1 MIPRVQRLDPDTAN
15 RIAAGEVIERP
26 ASVVKELIENAL
38 DAASTRIDIALEN
51 GGRRLIQV
59 TDNGMGMCA
68 EDAELAL
75 ERFTTSKIRWIDDLS
90 QLTTLGFRGEALPSM
105 AAMAEVE
112 LTTRQAGQLEG
123 VQVQRTAAPASAVR
137 PIGCPIG
144 TRVRVSHLFARTP
157 VRLNALRSISR
168 ELKQIHEL
176 VAHYALIY
184 PQVTFQLQHDG
195 RRLLFAPAS
204 TDWTQRLAVM
214 YDRHV
219 IPYMRPVQWQNVDV
233 QVFGAISAP
242 DINRATRQ
250 WQFFWVNG
258 RPVRSTLMSAAL
270 GRTYGARLP
279 PGRYPLAALG
289 VTLPPRLVDVNVH
302 PRKQEVTFVHE
313 RAIFA
318 AVQEAADTTLQQM
331 AGAGMD
337 WESEAPEIWPGWSA
351 TDVIIAEPGA
361 PYGDAE
367 SSPSGWRPM
376 GQIGNTYLAANGPE
390 GLLLLDQHA
399 THESMLYAAL
409 MRADQGPFEL
419 PEPLVLTLTAEQAR
433 WLQAIEP
440 MLTTLGFETEPFG
453 RSTLLVRNVPRVLA
467 DLLQAPQLLD
477 ALQEARQRLTAQASP
492 EVVREQLCAALSCRT
507 AIRAGDV
514 LSDDQAARLVDAVG
528 RRQVPYTCP
537 HGRPTYVALT
547 MADLERRFLRFF
559 PLDRPARDC

>member
-1 MIPRVQRLDPDTAN
+1 MSSTPIDAKPPAEQLARLRVKL
-15 RIAAGEVIERP
+15 GEAYLLKNDVNG
-26 ASVVKELIENAL
+26 AMGQATLVLA
-38 DAASTRIDIALEN
+38 DAASPVRAAAYLLKGKTHMAQKSWGEAAGVLTRFR
-51 GGRRLIQV
+51 GGGEKYVNAGPV
-59 TDNGMGMCA
+59 TEEGLVTLLRPTPLHVWSLSAFG
-68 EDAELAL
+68 DAEG
-75 ERFTTSKIRWIDDLS
+75 ERLGSRPVTSSGHECSLLVIRW
-90 QLTTLGFRGEALPSM
+90 
-105 AAMAEVE
+105 V
-112 LTTRQAGQLEG
+112 
-123 VQVQRTAAPASAVR
+123 VVQRGTLPRPSDNVGDYSGWMRRPCMEPVATPAAA
-137 PIGCPIG
+137 
-144 TRVRVSHLFARTP
+144 
-157 VRLNALRSISR
+157 
-168 ELKQIHEL
+168 
-176 VAHYALIY
+176 
-184 PQVTFQLQHDG
+184 
-195 RRLLFAPAS
+195 
-204 TDWTQRLAVM
+204 RLACWM
-214 YDRHV
+214 T
-219 IPYMRPVQWQNVDV
+219 MNRP
-233 QVFGAISAP
+233 SSSR
-242 DINRATRQ
+242 RAS
-250 WQFFWVNG
+250 F
-258 RPVRSTLMSAAL
+258 
-270 GRTYGARLP
+270 
-279 PGRYPLAALG
+279 PL
-289 VTLPPRLVDVNVH
+289 
-302 PRKQEVTFVHE
+302 
-313 RAIFA
+313 
-318 AVQEAADTTLQQM
+318 AADTTLQQM

-361 PYGDAE
+361 PYGNAE

-467 DLLQAPQLLD
+467 DLLQAPQLLA

-547 MADLERRFLRFF
+547 MADLERRFLRSAI
-559 PLDRPARDC
+559 LILNAHSEHKGIV

>member
-1 MIPRVQRLDPDTAN
+1 MTPRVQRLDPGTAD

-26 ASVVKELIENAL
+26 ASVVKELIENAI
-38 DAASTRIDIALEN
+38 DAASTRIDIVLEN

-59 TDNGMGMCA
+59 TDNGIGMSA

-75 ERFTTSKIRWIDDLS
+75 ERFTTSKIRLIDDLT

-123 VQVQRTAAPASAVR
+123 IQVQSAAASGPTVR

-144 TRVRVSHLFARTP
+144 TRVRVSRLFARTP

-176 VAHYALIY
+176 VAHYALVY
-184 PQVTFQLQHDG
+184 PQITLQLQHDG

-214 YDRHV
+214 FDRHV
-219 IPYMRPVQWQNVDV
+219 IPYMRPAQWQSVDM

-242 DINRATRQ
+242 EINRATRQ
-250 WQFFWVNG
+250 RQFFWVNG

-270 GRTYGARLP
+270 GRAYGARLP

-289 VTLPPRLVDVNVH
+289 VVLPTHFVDINVH

-313 RAIFA
+313 RAVFA
-318 AVQEAADTTLQQM
+318 AVQEAADTALQHLEGD
-331 AGAGMD
+331 AID
-337 WESEAPEIWPGWSA
+337 WDATAPEIWPGWS
-351 TDVIIAEPGA
+351 TTNVMVTEPGA

-367 SSPSGWRPM
+367 SSPSTWRPM
-376 GQIGNTYLAANGPE
+376 GQIGNIYLAANGPE

-399 THESMLYAAL
+399 THESILYADL

-419 PEPLVLTLTAEQAR
+419 AEPFVLTLTAEQER
-433 WLQAIEP
+433 WLQVIQPTLSA
-440 MLTTLGFETEPFG
+440 LGFETEPFG
-453 RSTLLVRNVPRVLA
+453 RATVLVRSVPAVLA
-467 DLLQAPQLLD
+467 DIMQAPQLLD
-477 ALQEARQRLTAQASP
+477 ALQEARQRLTAQSSP
-492 EVVREQLCAALSCRT
+492 EVVQEQLCAALSCRT
-507 AIRAGDV
+507 AIRAGDAV
-514 LSDDQAARLVDAVG
+514 SDEQAARLVDAVG

-537 HGRPTYVALT
+537 HGRPTYVSLT

-559 PLDRPARDC
+559 PLDTLTRD

>member
-1 MIPRVQRLDPDTAN
+1 MTPRVLRLDPDTAD

-26 ASVVKELIENAL
+26 ASVVKELIENAI
-38 DAASTRIDIALEN
+38 DAASTRIDIVLEN

-59 TDNGMGMCA
+59 TDNGVGMSA

-75 ERFTTSKIRWIDDLS
+75 ERFTTSKIRLIDDLTR
-90 QLTTLGFRGEALPSM
+90 LTTLGFRGEALPSM

-112 LTTRQAGQLEG
+112 LSTRQAGQLEG
-123 VQVQRTAAPASAVR
+123 VQVQSMTGAAPSVR
-137 PIGCPIG
+137 PIGCPVG
-144 TRVRVSHLFARTP
+144 ARVRVSRLFARAP

-176 VAHYALIY
+176 AAHYALVY
-184 PQVTFQLQHDG
+184 PHITFQLQHDG

-204 TDWTQRLAVM
+204 ADWAQRLAVM

-219 IPYMRPVQWQNVDV
+219 ILYLRPVQWQSVDM

-242 DINRATRQ
+242 DIHRATRQ
-250 WQFFWVNG
+250 RQFFWVNG
-258 RPVRSTLMSAAL
+258 RPVRSTLISAAL
-270 GRTYGARLP
+270 GRAYGARLP

-289 VTLPPRLVDVNVH
+289 LTLPAHFVDVNVH
-302 PRKQEVTFVHE
+302 PRKQEVSFVHE

-318 AVQEAADTTLQQM
+318 AVQEAADATLQHIETT
-331 AGAGMD
+331 GAAWQD
-337 WESEAPEIWPGWSA
+337 ATPEIWPGWSA
-351 TDVIIAEPGA
+351 TDIIMAEPGA
-361 PYGDAE
+361 PYGDADA
-367 SSPSGWRPM
+367 SPSPWRPM
-376 GQIGNTYLAANGPE
+376 GQVGNTYLAANGPE

-409 MRADQGPFEL
+409 LRADQGSSEL
-419 PEPLVLTLTAEQAR
+419 PEPLVLALSAEQER
-433 WLQAIEP
+433 WLRAIEP
-440 MLTTLGFETEPFG
+440 TLNALGFETEPFG
-453 RSTLLVRNVPRVLA
+453 GSTVLVRSLPVVLA
-467 DLLQAPQLLD
+467 DLMQAPQLLE

-492 EVVREQLCAALSCRT
+492 EVVQEQLCAALACRA

-514 LSDDQAARLVDAVG
+514 LSDEQAAQLVAAVG
-528 RRQVPYTCP
+528 RRQVPYACP

-559 PLDRPARDC
+559 PLDTPPRDC

>member
-1 MIPRVQRLDPDTAN
+1 MTPRVQRLDPETAS

-26 ASVVKELIENAL
+26 ASVVKELLENAI
-38 DAASTRIDIALEN
+38 DAASTRIDIVLEN

-59 TDNGMGMCA
+59 TDDGTGMCA

-75 ERFTTSKIRWIDDLS
+75 ERFTTSKIRWFDDLT

-112 LTTRQAGQLEG
+112 VTTRQAGELEG
-123 VQVQRTAAPASAVR
+123 VQVLSHTASAPTVQ

-144 TRVRVSHLFARTP
+144 TRVRVYRLFARLP
-157 VRLNALRSISR
+157 VRLNALRSVSR
-168 ELKQIHEL
+168 ELKQIHAL

-184 PQVTFQLQHDG
+184 PQVTFQLRHDG

-204 TDWTQRLAVM
+204 TDWAQRLAVM
-214 YDRHV
+214 FDRHV
-219 IPYMRPVQWQNVDV
+219 VPYMRPVQWQRVDM

-250 WQFFWVNG
+250 RQFFWVNG
-258 RPVRSTLMSAAL
+258 RPVRSTLISAAL
-270 GRTYGARLP
+270 GRAYGARLP

-289 VTLPPRLVDVNVH
+289 VTLPAHFVDVNVH

-318 AVQEAADTTLQQM
+318 AVQEAADMTLQQVED
-331 AGAGMD
+331 GPMD
-337 WESEAPEIWPGWSA
+337 WHDETPGLWPGWTA
-351 TDVIIAEPGA
+351 TDVIAAEPGS
-361 PYGDAE
+361 PYGDAA
-367 SSPSGWRPM
+367 SSPSAWRPM
-376 GQIGNTYLAANGPE
+376 GQIGNTYLAAHGPE

-399 THESMLYAAL
+399 THESMLYADL
-409 MRADQGPFEL
+409 MRADKGSREL
-419 PEPLVLTLTAEQAR
+419 PEPLVLVLPAEHER

-440 MLTTLGFETEPFG
+440 TLMALGFETEPFG
-453 RSTLLVRNVPRVLA
+453 NATVLVRSVPPVLT
-467 DLLQAPQLLD
+467 DLIRAPQLLD
-477 ALQEARQRLTAQASP
+477 ALQEARQRLTVHASP
-492 EVVREQLCAALSCRT
+492 EVVQEQLCAALACRT
-507 AIRAGDV
+507 AVRAGDE
-514 LSDDQAARLVDAVG
+514 LPDDQAARLVDAVG

-559 PLDRPARDC
+559 PLDTPTRDC

>member
-1 MIPRVQRLDPDTAN
+1 MTPRVQRLDPDTAD

-26 ASVVKELIENAL
+26 ASVVKELIENAI
-38 DAASTRIDIALEN
+38 DAASTRIDIVLEN

-59 TDNGMGMCA
+59 TDNGVGMRP

-75 ERFTTSKIRWIDDLS
+75 ERFTTSKIRLIDDLT

-105 AAMAEVE
+105 AAMAEVDII
-112 LTTRQAGQLEG
+112 TRQAGQIEG
-123 VQVQRTAAPASAVR
+123 IQVQIAATSGPTVR

-144 TRVRVSHLFARTP
+144 TRVRVSRLFARTP

-176 VAHYALIY
+176 VAHYALVY
-184 PQVTFQLQHDG
+184 PHITLQLQHDG

-204 TDWTQRLAVM
+204 TDWSQRLAVM
-214 YDRHV
+214 FDRHV
-219 IPYMRPVQWQNVDV
+219 IPNMRPVQWQSVDM
-233 QVFGAISAP
+233 QVFGAMSAP
-242 DINRATRQ
+242 EMNRASRQ
-250 WQFFWVNG
+250 RQFFWVNG
-258 RPVRSTLMSAAL
+258 RPVRSTLISAAL
-270 GRTYGARLP
+270 GRAYGARLP

-289 VTLPPRLVDVNVH
+289 VTLPSSFVDVNVH

-318 AVQEAADTTLQQM
+318 AVQEAADMTLQQLE
-331 AGAGMD
+331 GASMEWYNGT
-337 WESEAPEIWPGWSA
+337 PEIWPGWSA

-361 PYGDAE
+361 SYGDAE
-367 SSPSGWRPM
+367 SSPSGWQPM

-399 THESMLYAAL
+399 THESILYVDL
-409 MRADQGPFEL
+409 MRADQGPCEL
-419 PEPLVLTLTAEQAR
+419 TEPLVVTLTPEQERWLNAIQPTLTA
-433 WLQAIEP
+433 
-440 MLTTLGFETEPFG
+440 LGFETESFG
-453 RSTLLVRNVPRVLA
+453 RATVLVRSVPIILA
-467 DLLQAPQLLD
+467 DLLQVPQFLD
-477 ALQEARQRLTAQASP
+477 ALQEARQRLTAQSSP
-492 EVVREQLCAALSCRT
+492 EAVQEQLCVALSCRT

-514 LSDDQAARLVDAVG
+514 LADNQAARLVDAVV

-537 HGRPTYVALT
+537 HGRPTYISLT

-559 PLDRPARDC
+559 PLDTPSRD

>member
-1 MIPRVQRLDPDTAN
+1 MPRVQRLDPDTAD

-26 ASVVKELIENAL
+26 ASVVKELIENAI
-38 DAASTRIDIALEN
+38 DAAGTRIDIALEN

-59 TDNGMGMCA
+59 TDNGMGMSA

-75 ERFTTSKIRWIDDLS
+75 ERFTTSKIRLIDDLTR
-90 QLTTLGFRGEALPSM
+90 LTTLGFRGEALPSM

-123 VQVQRTAAPASAVR
+123 VQVQSTATSAPTVR
-137 PIGCPIG
+137 PIGCPVG
-144 TRVRVSHLFARTP
+144 TRVRVSRLFARIP
-157 VRLNALRSISR
+157 VRLNTLRSISR
-168 ELKQIHEL
+168 ELQQIHEL
-176 VAHYALIY
+176 VAHYALVY
-184 PQVTFQLQHDG
+184 PHITFQLQHDG

-204 TDWTQRLAVM
+204 ADWTQRLAVM

-219 IPYMRPVQWQNVDV
+219 IPYMRPVQWQGVDM

-242 DINRATRQ
+242 DIHRATRQ
-250 WQFFWVNG
+250 RQFFWVNG
-258 RPVRSTLMSAAL
+258 RPVRSPLISAAL
-270 GRTYGARLP
+270 SRAYGARLP

-289 VTLPPRLVDVNVH
+289 LTLPTHFVDVNVH

-318 AVQEAADTTLQQM
+318 AVQEAVDSTLQHVERR
-331 AGAGMD
+331 GMD
-337 WESEAPEIWPGWSA
+337 WQGETPEIWPGWSVA
-351 TDVIIAEPGA
+351 DVIMAEPGA

-367 SSPSGWRPM
+367 ASPSAWRPM
-376 GQIGNTYLAANGPE
+376 GQIGNTYVAANGPE

-399 THESMLYAAL
+399 THESILYATL
-409 MRADQGPFEL
+409 MRADRGSLEL
-419 PEPLVLTLTAEQAR
+419 PEPLVLTLSAEQER
-433 WLQAIEP
+433 WLQAIQP
-440 MLTTLGFETEPFG
+440 TLNALGFETEPFG
-453 RSTLLVRNVPRVLA
+453 RATVLVRSVPAVLA

-477 ALQEARQRLTAQASP
+477 ALQEARQRLTVQASP
-492 EVVREQLCAALSCRT
+492 EVVQEQLCAALSCRT

-514 LSDDQAARLVDAVG
+514 LPDDQAARLVDAVG

-559 PLDRPARDC
+559 PLDTPARDC

>member
-1 MIPRVQRLDPDTAN
+1 MTPRVQRLDPATAD

-26 ASVVKELIENAL
+26 ASVVKELIENAI
-38 DAASTRIDIALEN
+38 DAASTRLDITLEN

-59 TDNGMGMCA
+59 TDNGMGMSA

-75 ERFTTSKIRWIDDLS
+75 ERFTTSKIRLIDDLT

-105 AAMAEVE
+105 VTMAEVE
-112 LTTRQAGQLEG
+112 LTTRQAGQIEG
-123 VQVQRTAAPASAVR
+123 LQVQTAAASAPTVR
-137 PIGCPIG
+137 PIGCPVG
-144 TRVRVSHLFARTP
+144 TRVRVSRLFARAP

-176 VAHYALIY
+176 VAHYALVY

-204 TDWTQRLAVM
+204 PDWTQRLAVM
-214 YDRHV
+214 FDRHV
-219 IPYMRPVQWQNVDV
+219 IPYLRPVQWQSVDI

-242 DINRATRQ
+242 DIHRATRQ
-250 WQFFWVNG
+250 RQFFWVNG
-258 RPVRSTLMSAAL
+258 RPVRSTLLSAAL
-270 GRTYGARLP
+270 GRAYGARLP

-289 VTLPPRLVDVNVH
+289 VTLPASLVDVNVH

-318 AVQEAADTTLQQM
+318 AVQEAADTTLQHL
-331 AGAGMD
+331 AGASMD
-337 WESEAPEIWPGWSA
+337 WDGEAPEIWPGWSA
-351 TDVIIAEPGA
+351 TKVSVAEPGA

-367 SSPSGWRPM
+367 SVPSGWRPM

-399 THESMLYAAL
+399 THESLLYAAL
-409 MRADQGPFEL
+409 MRVDQGPCEL
-419 PEPLVLTLTAEQAR
+419 PEPLVLTLTAEQER
-433 WLQAIEP
+433 WLQAMQP
-440 MLTTLGFETEPFG
+440 TLTALGFETEPFG
-453 RSTLLVRNVPRVLA
+453 SATVLVRSVPTVLA
-467 DLLQAPQLLD
+467 DLMQASQLLD
-477 ALQEARQRLTAQASP
+477 ALQEARQRLTVQAAP
-492 EVVREQLCAALSCRT
+492 EVVHEQLCAALSCRT
-507 AIRAGDV
+507 AIRAGDT
-514 LSDDQAARLVDAVG
+514 LPDDQAARLVDAVG

-537 HGRPTYVALT
+537 HGRPTYMSLT

-559 PLDRPARDC
+559 PLDTPARDC

>member
-1 MIPRVQRLDPDTAN
+1 MTPHVQRLDPETAS

-26 ASVVKELIENAL
+26 ASVVKELIENAI
-38 DAASTRIDIALEN
+38 DAASTRMDIVLEN

-59 TDNGMGMCA
+59 TDNGVGMSA

-75 ERFTTSKIRWIDDLS
+75 ERFTTSKIRRLDDLT

-112 LTTRQAGQLEG
+112 VTTRQAGQLEG
-123 VQVQRTAAPASAVR
+123 IQVQSTPAAALIVR
-137 PIGCPIG
+137 PIGCPVG
-144 TRVRVSHLFARTP
+144 TRVRVSRLFARIP
-157 VRLNALRSISR
+157 VRLNALRSVSR

-184 PQVTFQLQHDG
+184 PQITFQLQHDG

-204 TDWTQRLAVM
+204 TDWTQCLAVM
-214 YDRHV
+214 FDRHV
-219 IPYMRPVQWQNVDV
+219 IPYMRPVQWQSVDM

-250 WQFFWVNG
+250 RQFFWVNG
-258 RPVRSTLMSAAL
+258 RPVRSTLISAAL
-270 GRTYGARLP
+270 GRAYGARLP

-289 VTLPPRLVDVNVH
+289 VTLPTRFVDVNVH

-318 AVQEAADTTLQQM
+318 AVQEAADMTLQHVESSPT
-331 AGAGMD
+331 D
-337 WESEAPEIWPGWSA
+337 WDDEIPEIWPGWSA
-351 TDVIIAEPGA
+351 TDVIAAEPGA
-361 PYGDAE
+361 PYGDAD
-367 SSPSGWRPM
+367 SSPSTWRPM

-399 THESMLYAAL
+399 THESILYAAL

-419 PEPLVLTLTAEQAR
+419 PEPLVLTLTSEQER
-433 WLQAIEP
+433 WLQAIQP
-440 MLTTLGFETEPFG
+440 TLAALGFEAEPFG
-453 RSTLLVRNVPRVLA
+453 KATVLVRSVPVVLA
-467 DLLQAPQLLD
+467 DLMQAPQLLD

-492 EVVREQLCAALSCRT
+492 DVVQEQLCAALSCRT

-514 LSDDQAARLVDAVG
+514 LPDDQAARLVDAISQ
-528 RRQVPYTCP
+528 RQVPYTCP

-559 PLDRPARDC
+559 PLDTPARDC

>member
-1 MIPRVQRLDPDTAN
+1 MTPHVQRLDPDTAS

-26 ASVVKELIENAL
+26 ASVVKELIENAI

-59 TDNGMGMCA
+59 TDNGIGMRA

-75 ERFTTSKIRWIDDLS
+75 ERFTTSKIRVLDDLTR
-90 QLTTLGFRGEALPSM
+90 LTTLGFRGEALPSL
-105 AAMAEVE
+105 ATMAEVE
-112 LTTRQAGQLEG
+112 IATRQAGQLEG
-123 VQVQRTAAPASAVR
+123 VQVKSSETATLSVQ

-144 TRVRVSHLFARTP
+144 TRVRVHRLFARIP

-184 PQVTFQLQHDG
+184 PQVTFQLRHDG

-204 TDWTQRLAVM
+204 TDWTQRLTVM
-214 YDRHV
+214 FDRHV
-219 IPYMRPVQWQNVDV
+219 IPYMRPVQWQSVDM

-242 DINRATRQ
+242 DINRSTRQ
-250 WQFFWVNG
+250 RQFFWVNG
-258 RPVRSTLMSAAL
+258 RPVRSTLISAAL
-270 GRTYGARLP
+270 GRAYGARLP

-289 VTLPPRLVDVNVH
+289 VTLPASFVDVNVH

-318 AVQEAADTTLQQM
+318 AVQEASDTTLQHLE
-331 AGAGMD
+331 GTNMD
-337 WESEAPEIWPGWSA
+337 WHDETPEMWPGWSA
-351 TDVIIAEPGA
+351 ADVIIAEPGA
-361 PYGDAE
+361 SYGDADA
-367 SSPSGWRPM
+367 SPSAWRPM

-399 THESMLYAAL
+399 THESILYAGL
-409 MRADQGPFEL
+409 MRAEQNPFEL
-419 PEPLVLTLTAEQAR
+419 PEPLVLTLTADQER

-440 MLTTLGFETEPFG
+440 TLTALGFEIEPFG
-453 RSTLLVRNVPRVLA
+453 RATVLVRSLPVVLA
-467 DLLQAPQLLD
+467 DLMQAPQLLD
-477 ALQEARQRLTAQASP
+477 ALQEARQRLTAQATP
-492 EVVREQLCAALSCRT
+492 EAVQEQLCAALSCRT
-507 AIRAGDV
+507 AIRAGDI
-514 LSDDQAARLVDAVG
+514 LPDDQAARLVDAVG

-559 PLDRPARDC
+559 PLDTPSRDC